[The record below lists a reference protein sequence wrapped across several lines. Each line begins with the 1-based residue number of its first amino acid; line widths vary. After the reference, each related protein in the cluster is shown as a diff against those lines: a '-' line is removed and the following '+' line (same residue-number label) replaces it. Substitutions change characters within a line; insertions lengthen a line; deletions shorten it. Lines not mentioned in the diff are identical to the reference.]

1 MNKSDVYGP
10 GKNLASLQAWDS
22 DAAFCIY
29 TARNVP
35 LPGVI
40 GFLTRKKMAH
50 FRGHDFAFGCVPMD
64 DDSDPCVDVE
74 ICEACSS
81 TQEPTIHE
89 PTVQMLK
96 ALTTS
101 TSNHPPSRKF
111 NASSG
116 LESGTVELSEERR
129 RPMIGRHRMRLY

>member
-1 MNKSDVYGP
+1 MVHLREHG
-10 GKNLASLQAWDS
+10 
-22 DAAFCIY
+22 
-29 TARNVP
+29 
-35 LPGVI
+35 
-40 GFLTRKKMAH
+40 
-50 FRGHDFAFGCVPMD
+50 FAFGSVPMD

-81 TQEPTIHE
+81 IPCNAIYEPTIQI
-89 PTVQMLK
+89 PK

-101 TSNHPPSRKF
+101 TPNHPPSRKF

-129 RPMIGRHRMRLY
+129 ATIGRHRMRLS